1 MKIIV
6 GIDIGGTKCAVTF
19 AAPQGDRFD
28 FLDKV
33 KEHTITDSPR
43 QAIARFITLIRERL
57 EKNPSWVLAAIGI
70 SCGGPLD
77 AGRGLILAPPNLP
90 LWDNVDIYTPLK
102 QAFGVPV
109 AMENDANAC
118 ALAEWVYGAG
128 KGTRNMVFLTFGTGM
143 GAGLILGGKLY
154 AGTNDMA
161 GEVGHIRMAQ
171 DGPEGYG
178 KRGSFEGF
186 CSGGGIAKQGRVA
199 AEQALAR
206 GETVGFC
213 TGADELDGITA
224 EKIAIARAKGD
235 LCAVQIFDNV
245 ASKLGMGLSIL
256 IDILNPQVIV
266 IGSIFARQE
275 QALRGRMEQ
284 IIAQEALKRNAE
296 ICRICPP
303 ALGEKIG
310 DYAAMTV
317 GLMKYQNDRTAK

>member
-186 CSGGGIAKQGRVA
+186 CSGGGIAKQGCMA
-199 AEQALAR
+199 AQQAFAQ
-206 GETVGFC
+206 GKTVGFC
-213 TGADELDGITA
+213 AGPEDLENITA
-224 EKIAIARAKGD
+224 QGIAEALSQGDPWARE
-235 LCAVQIFDNV
+235 IYETV
-245 ASKLGMGLSIL
+245 AEKLGMGLSIL
-256 IDILNPQVIV
+256 IDILNPEVII

-275 QALRGRMEQ
+275 QVLRSRMEQ
-284 IIAQEALKRNAE
+284 VIRREALSQSAAV
-296 ICRICPP
+296 CRICPP
-303 ALGEKIG
+303 GLGEKIG
-310 DYAAMTV
+310 DYAAVTV
-317 GLMKYQNDRTAK
+317 GLMKYRNP

>member
-43 QAIARFITLIRERL
+43 QAIARFIALIQERL
-57 EKNPSWVLAAIGI
+57 EKNPSWDLAAIGI

-186 CSGGGIAKQGRVA
+186 CSGGGIAKQGCMA
-199 AEQALAR
+199 AQQAFAQ
-206 GETVGFC
+206 GKTVGFC
-213 TGADELDGITA
+213 AGPEDLENITA
-224 EKIAIARAKGD
+224 QGIAEALSQGDPWARE
-235 LCAVQIFDNV
+235 IYETV
-245 ASKLGMGLSIL
+245 AEKLGMGLSIL
-256 IDILNPQVIV
+256 IDILNPEVII

-275 QALRGRMEQ
+275 QVLRSRMEQ
-284 IIAQEALKRNAE
+284 VIRREALSQSAAV
-296 ICRICPP
+296 CRICPP
-303 ALGEKIG
+303 GLGEKIG
-310 DYAAMTV
+310 DYAAVTV
-317 GLMKYQNDRTAK
+317 GLMKYRNP

>member
-33 KEHTITDSPR
+33 KEHTITDSPQ
-43 QAIARFITLIRERL
+43 QAIARFITLIQEKL
-57 EKNPSWVLAAIGI
+57 EQNPDWELVAIGI

-77 AGRGLILAPPNLP
+77 ARRGLILAPPNLP

-118 ALAEWVYGAG
+118 ALAEWVHGAG
-128 KGTRNMVFLTFGTGM
+128 KGTQNMVFLTFGTGM

-154 AGTNDMA
+154 TGTNDMA

-186 CSGGGIAKQGRVA
+186 CSGGGIAKQGCMA
-199 AEQALAR
+199 AQLAFAQ
-206 GETVGFC
+206 GKTVGFC
-213 TGADELDGITA
+213 AGPEDLENITA
-224 EKIAIARAKGD
+224 QGIAKALSQGDPWAQKIYET
-235 LCAVQIFDNV
+235 V
-245 ASKLGMGLSIL
+245 AEKLGMGLSVL
-256 IDILNPQVIV
+256 IDILNPEVII

-275 QALRGRMEQ
+275 QVLRSRMEQ
-284 IIAQEALKRNAE
+284 VIRREALPHSAAV
-296 ICRICPP
+296 CRICPP
-303 ALGEKIG
+303 GLGEKIG
-310 DYAAMTV
+310 DYAAVTV
-317 GLMKYQNDRTAK
+317 GLMKYRNP